1 MIEGV
6 SFYSF
11 SGYGGFES
19 FFLGLPN
26 DFETAA
32 EVFPI
37 GESVEGRTIHC
48 LRLGEKGRP
57 GVLYVSLVHGVEFIG
72 GDMSL
77 AAMRWFA
84 DGENKKEVEKIL
96 SRCSV
101 YFVPVANPDGY
112 EKAAWQREN
121 FGVAF
126 ARKNA
131 RGVDLNRNYSV
142 GFDAGGR
149 GLWAGMPFRFMPVY
163 RGPRAFSE
171 PETRAIRSLVES
183 EPIRT
188 SISFHSFGR
197 MIGYPYCYKRERCGD
212 HDLLRR
218 VALGMRSRQKLVKY
232 RVMQEYDYVPTSGD
246 MNDWLY
252 EEGGVLPFIMELN
265 RMGLRPEEPGT
276 WLNPFAWANMPSAEM
291 EIDNNLPAVVYLA
304 EWTAENF

>member
-11 SGYGGFES
+11 SGYGGFENY
-19 FFLGLPN
+19 FLGLPKSN
-26 DFETAA
+26 EVHA

-48 LRLGEKGRP
+48 LRLGGGGKP
-57 GVLYVSLVHGVEFIG
+57 GAMYVSLVHGVEFIG

-77 AAMRWFA
+77 AVMRWFL
-84 DGENKKEVEKIL
+84 DGKNREKVENIL
-96 SRCSV
+96 SGCSV
-101 YFVPVANPDGY
+101 YFVPVVNPDGY
-112 EKAAWQREN
+112 EKAARQRES

-126 ARKNA
+126 VRKNA
-131 RGVDLNRNYSV
+131 SGVDLNRNYSV
-142 GFDAGGR
+142 GFDAKGR

-171 PETRAIRSLVES
+171 PETRAIRNLVEA

-197 MIGYPYCYKRERCGD
+197 MIGYPYCFTKEKCKD
-212 HDLLRR
+212 HDLLLQI
-218 VALGMRSRQKLVKY
+218 ALGMRARQKLVKY

-265 RMGLRPEEPGT
+265 RFGLVPGRMDT
-276 WLNPFAWANMPSAEM
+276 WLNPFAWSNMPNAEQ
-291 EIDNNLPAVVYLA
+291 EIANNLPAVLYLA